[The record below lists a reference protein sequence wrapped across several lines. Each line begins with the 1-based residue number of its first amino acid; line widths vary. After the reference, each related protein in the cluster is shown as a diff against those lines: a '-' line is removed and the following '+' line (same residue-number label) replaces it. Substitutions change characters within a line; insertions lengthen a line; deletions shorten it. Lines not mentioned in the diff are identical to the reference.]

1 MLYRIFFL
9 LLIVFLFGNIYS
21 TETDSVLFSFNDH
34 KVSLSEFNKVYQ
46 KSNLGRDD
54 AYSIESLNEYLSLYI
69 NFKLKVQEALDTR
82 FDTVPSVR
90 SEINKYRSQLT
101 KSHMQSN
108 NIYDELMLEAY
119 ERKKVI
125 RDVSHVLIKLSP
137 TASPEDAS
145 KAYAKAME
153 VYNKVKD
160 GGKCFLCGK
169 NKKNEKTR
177 NIISKLA
184 FELSE
189 DPSAKKNK
197 GYLGFVQ
204 VLNYVYHFE
213 NAVYSTPLNN
223 VSLPFRT
230 RFGYHI
236 IMVHEED
243 KNPGSVQT
251 AHLFLQTKAGSPNKK
266 ELIDKIYQS
275 INSGD
280 ITFEDAV
287 NKYSEDTQS
296 KPNNGKLR
304 WFSKGEMVAEYQDA
318 SFALKN
324 KGEVSEPIQTRYG
337 WHIIKLLDKKQLG
350 GFEKEKSEIKQKLL
364 KSARR
369 EVAQARLISQIKKE
383 NNYKYYEINYL
394 ELEKRI
400 LEAGIK
406 DSLNLSGPWMSL
418 DISIGN
424 WDKAL
429 FNLNDRAF
437 TQKDFLTF
445 LRKQRRYKKAT
456 PVNELLKTFFAAF
469 EEQSCLSYEES
480 ILEEKDPDFK
490 ALMKEYHD
498 GILLFEIMD
507 KKVWSKAVADSSGL
521 SGFYN
526 NNKTKYL
533 WEERMHSKRY
543 KCNKESLAQEI
554 YDEIKNN
561 PSIADSSVFKR
572 FNDESQK
579 HKVFIEEKRLEDRDD
594 TFKNDTRWA
603 LGLHLIKKAEEKNYF
618 VINNIT
624 IIPESPKALK
634 DTKGQVIADYQDF
647 LEKDWIRSL
656 KDKYKVSVN
665 ANLLEQL
672 TK

>member
-1 MLYRIFFL
+1 M
-9 LLIVFLFGNIYS
+9 
-21 TETDSVLFSFNDH
+21 
-34 KVSLSEFNKVYQ
+34 
-46 KSNLGRDD
+46 
-54 AYSIESLNEYLSLYI
+54 
-69 NFKLKVQEALDTR
+69 
-82 FDTVPSVR
+82 
-90 SEINKYRSQLT
+90 
-101 KSHMQSN
+101 
-108 NIYDELMLEAY
+108 
-119 ERKKVI
+119 
-125 RDVSHVLIKLSP
+125 
-137 TASPEDAS
+137 
-145 KAYAKAME
+145 
-153 VYNKVKD
+153 
-160 GGKCFLCGK
+160 
-169 NKKNEKTR
+169 
-177 NIISKLA
+177 
-184 FELSE
+184 
-189 DPSAKKNK
+189 
-197 GYLGFVQ
+197 
-204 VLNYVYHFE
+204 
-213 NAVYSTPLNN
+213 
-223 VSLPFRT
+223 PFRT

-251 AHLFLQTKAGSPNKK
+251 AHLFLQTKAGSSNKK

-287 NKYSEDTQS
+287 KKYSEDTQS

-337 WHIIKLLDKKQLG
+337 WHIIKLLDKKELG

-369 EVAQARLISQIKKE
+369 DLAQTRLINQIKKE

-394 ELEKRI
+394 ELEKKI

-437 TQKDFLTF
+437 SQKDFLTF
-445 LRKQRRYKKAT
+445 LRKQRRYKKTT
-456 PVNELLKTFFAAF
+456 PVNELLNTFFTAF
-469 EEQSCLSYEES
+469 EEQGCLSYEES

-533 WEERMHSKRY
+533 WGERMHSKRY
-543 KCNKESLAQEI
+543 KCNKESLAQKI

-561 PSIADSSVFKR
+561 PSIADSSVFNR
-572 FNDESQK
+572 FNDGSQK
-579 HKVFIEEKRLEDRDD
+579 HTVSIEEHRLEYDND
-594 TFKNDTRWA
+594 TFKVDTRWE
-603 LGLHLIKKAEEKNYF
+603 LGLHLIKKAEQKNYF
-618 VINNIT
+618 VINNMT

-634 DTKGQVIADYQDF
+634 ETKGQVIADYQDF